1 MKQINVNPKLEL
13 RYRMHGLPFTVDQVD
28 ILDLLC
34 LQIKDL
40 KRSFR
45 YLDVELHASI
55 ISRET
60 MKVSIVKQTKMS
72 YQRSTV
78 FT

>member
-1 MKQINVNPKLEL
+1 
-13 RYRMHGLPFTVDQVD
+13 MHGLPVSVDQVD
-28 ILDLLC
+28 IFDLLC
-34 LQIKDL
+34 LQIKDF

-60 MKVSIVKQTKMS
+60 MKVSIVKQTKNELS
-72 YQRSTV
+72 KEHNFYLKESPGSQN
-78 FT
+78 